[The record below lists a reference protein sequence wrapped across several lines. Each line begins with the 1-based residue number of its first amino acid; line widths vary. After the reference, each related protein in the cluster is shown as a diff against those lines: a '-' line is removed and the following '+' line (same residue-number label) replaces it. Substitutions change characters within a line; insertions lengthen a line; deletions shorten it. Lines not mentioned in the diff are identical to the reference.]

1 MITFFTQIF
10 IHTHIQHIHYN
21 QYEIKQFIY

>member
-10 IHTHIQHIHYN
+10 IHTHIQHIHHN
-21 QYEIKQFIY
+21 QYEITQFIY